1 MAFKKFHF
9 YNGYF
14 LYIICKVNLIIG
26 KMAEAIMSEQD
37 DMSEAIFY
45 TLINLGVI
53 ILLRVVPE
61 IFFKF

>member
-1 MAFKKFHF
+1 
-9 YNGYF
+9 
-14 LYIICKVNLIIG
+14 
-26 KMAEAIMSEQD
+26 MSEQD